1 MGNNNNTDSNWGL
14 MIFKDTFEYL
24 IDGDMSDTEF
34 CTLMRC
40 VYNLRENGELPNED
54 ELPKTVRLVWK
65 TLKHSVTKSVTNQK
79 YYNKQKDKKVK
90 AKTIKKT
97 ENFFCPWTD
106 ETEDIYVAQRN

>member
-24 IDGDMSDTEF
+24 INGDMSNDEF
-34 CTLMRC
+34 CTLIRC

-65 TLKHSVTKSVTNQK
+65 TLKHSVSKSATNKK
-79 YYNKQKDKKVK
+79 YYNKQKKNKTTKKE
-90 AKTIKKT
+90 TD
-97 ENFFCPWTD
+97 NDYFCPWTD
-106 ETEDIYVAQRN
+106 TEDIYAEQRS